1 MTKKSIRDSIL
12 ADIHEKGIRPR
23 PRWQFI
29 ALHILLWGSFS
40 ITLLAGIIAVSFL
53 FLEIN
58 MPERVFMDYLSD
70 RPVLFLRILPFIW
83 GIGALIALT
92 LGSLLF
98 SKTGRGYRFSLITM
112 MGVLIFGSLLGG
124 WILYATHVPHF
135 GERQMQRFVGG
146 YGDMRV
152 KIRGGA
158 PRPEDGH
165 LLVRITRRDPMF
177 WVGQEINGHEWTV
190 TLTCSDAEC
199 EKNASEITVG

>member
-1 MTKKSIRDSIL
+1 MQTLKDKIL
-12 ADIHEKGIRPR
+12 HDIHDERITPR

-29 ALHILLWGSFS
+29 ALHILLWVFFS
-40 ITLLAGIIAVSFL
+40 LTLLAGIIAFSFL
-53 FLEIN
+53 FLEVN
-58 MPERVFMDYLSD
+58 MPERMFMDYLSD

-83 GIGALIALT
+83 AIGALIALV

-124 WILYATHVPHF
+124 WIFYATHVPHF

-152 KIRGGA
+152 KIRGEA
-158 PRPEDGH
+158 PKPEDGH
-165 LLVRITRRDPMF
+165 LLIRITRREPMF
-177 WVGQEINGHEWTV
+177 WVGQEMNGHEWSV
-190 TLTCSDAEC
+190 MLTCSDTEC
-199 EKNASEITVG
+199 EKNASEITV